1 MARQDDGGMGGGGG
15 AGPGRPGGPSGG
27 GFGTTSF
34 LYGGNAAYVE
44 QLHESY
50 RADPSSVDPEWR
62 EFFADL
68 NDDPDAVARNASGPA
83 WKAPAW
89 PIVANGELV
98 SALDGNWP
106 VAEKIIAEKI
116 AKASK
121 APAVAD
127 AAEGEAAT
135 TSAAMSAEAIS
146 RASRDSVRA
155 LMMIRAYRTRGHL
168 HARLDPL
175 GLAPP
180 VDHEEL
186 HPSSYGFTEADLDR
200 PVFIDGV
207 LGLDWASI
215 NEMMPILR
223 RTYCDT
229 IGFEFVHMSDPAEK
243 AWMLTRIEGVDKAI
257 TFTPEGKRAIL
268 MKLIEA
274 EGFEKFLDVRYTG
287 TKRFGL
293 DGGESMVPA
302 LEQIIKRGGALGIE
316 DIEVGMAHRGRLNV
330 LSQVMHKPHRAIFH
344 EFKGGSYTPA
354 ETEGSGDVK
363 YHLGF
368 SSDRTFDDK
377 TVHLSL
383 AANPSHLEIVDP
395 VVLGKVRAKQDQKDD
410 LVERTKVLPLLLHG
424 DAAFAGQGVIAECF
438 GLSGLKGHNTGGSIH
453 FIINNQIGFT
463 TYPRY
468 SRSSPYPSDTAK
480 MIEAPILHVNG
491 DDPEAVVHA
500 AKIAVEFRQQFH
512 KPVVIDMFC
521 YRRFGH
527 NEGDEPAFTQP
538 LMYKKI
544 RGHRSVLE
552 IYAAKL
558 VGEGVLD
565 QATVDEAKAA
575 WRAKLDEEY
584 EAGQHYHPNRAD
596 WLDGRWSGLRSSSAA
611 DEERRGRTGVELP
624 RLVELGH
631 RITQVPP
638 GFHLHKTIGRLLD
651 NRRKAVDTGA
661 NIDWAMG
668 EALAFASLVDEGY
681 RVRLSG
687 QDSERGTF
695 SQRHSVLIDQ
705 ETERRYVPC
714 NHIRDEQAR
723 FEVINS
729 MLSEEA
735 VLGFE
740 YGYSTAEPNALVLWE
755 AQFGDFANG
764 AQVVFDQ
771 FISSA
776 ERKWL
781 RMSGLV
787 CLLPHGYEGQGPEHS
802 SARLERY
809 LQLCAE
815 DNMQVANCTTP
826 ANYFHILRR
835 QLKRDIRKPLILM
848 TPKSLL
854 RHKRA
859 VSSLEAMGVGTSFH
873 RLLRD
878 GAEKPGDHR
887 IELVADESVRR
898 VLLCTGKVYYD
909 LFEERERRGVD
920 DVYLLRVEQL
930 YPMPLKA
937 LVNELGR
944 FPKAE
949 VVWCQEE
956 PKNMGA
962 WTFIDP
968 YLEWVLG
975 QIAGDQARPRY
986 VGRPAAAATA
996 TGLMSK
1002 HLAQMKAFT
1011 DEAFA

>member
-1 MARQDDGGMGGGGG
+1 MARQDDGETSGGGGGG
-15 AGPGRPGGPSGG
+15 AGPGRPGGG
-27 GFGTTSF
+27 GFAATSF
-34 LYGGNAAYVE
+34 LHGGNAAYVE
-44 QLHESY
+44 HLQERY
-50 RADPSSVDPEWR
+50 RADPSSVDAEWQA
-62 EFFADL
+62 FFAEL
-68 NDDPDAVARNASGPA
+68 NDDAGAVERTATGPA
-83 WKAPAW
+83 WKRANW
-89 PIVANGELV
+89 PIAANGELV

-106 VAEKIIAEKI
+106 AAEKRIADKVSAKI
-116 AKASK
+116 APAAAVPAATETA
-121 APAVAD
+121 APAKTID
-127 AAEGEAAT
+127 EKTISEAA
-135 TSAAMSAEAIS
+135 
-146 RASRDSVRA
+146 RDSVRA
-155 LMMIRAYRTRGHL
+155 LTMIRTFRTRGHL

-175 GLAPP
+175 GLEPP
-180 VDHEEL
+180 TDHEEL
-186 HPSSYGFTEADLDR
+186 HPSTYGFTEADLDR
-200 PVFIDGV
+200 PVFLDGV

-215 NEMMPILR
+215 NDIMPILR

-243 AWMLTRIEGVDKAI
+243 AWMLARIEGVDKAI

-268 MKLIEA
+268 NKLIET

-344 EFKGGSYTPA
+344 EFKGGSYTPV

-368 SSDRTFDDK
+368 SSDRTFDER
-377 TVHLSL
+377 TVHVSL

-410 LVERTKVLPLLLHG
+410 VVERSKVLPLLLHG

-438 GLSGLKGHNTGGSIH
+438 GLSGLKGHRTGGSIH

-527 NEGDEPAFTQP
+527 NEGDEPSFTQP

-544 RGHRSVLE
+544 RAHVGVLDL
-552 IYAAKL
+552 YAAKL
-558 VGEGVLD
+558 VGEGVIS

-584 EAGQHYHPNRAD
+584 EAGQHYQPNRAD
-596 WLDGRWSGLRSSSAA
+596 WLDGRWSGLRSSSSSPQ
-611 DEERRGRTGVELP
+611 DEERRGHTGVERS

-631 RITQVPP
+631 RITEAPE

-668 EALAFASLVDEGY
+668 EALAFASLVDEGF

-687 QDSERGTF
+687 QDVERGTF

-705 ETERRYVPC
+705 ENERRYVPS
-714 NHIRDEQAR
+714 NHVRDGQAR

-740 YGYSTAEPNALVLWE
+740 YGYSVAEPNALVLWE

-771 FISSA
+771 FVSSA

-859 VSSLEAMGVGTSFH
+859 VSSLDAMGPGTTFH
-873 RLLRD
+873 RVLRD
-878 GAEKPGDHR
+878 GAETAGDHKV
-887 IELVADESVRR
+887 ELVADAKVRR
-898 VLLCTGKVYYD
+898 VILCSGKVYYD
-909 LFEERERRGVD
+909 LFEERERRGID

-944 FPKAE
+944 FKGAQ

-962 WTFIDP
+962 WSFIDP
-968 YLEWVLG
+968 YLEWVLTQVGGG
-975 QIAGDQARPRY
+975 QTRPRY